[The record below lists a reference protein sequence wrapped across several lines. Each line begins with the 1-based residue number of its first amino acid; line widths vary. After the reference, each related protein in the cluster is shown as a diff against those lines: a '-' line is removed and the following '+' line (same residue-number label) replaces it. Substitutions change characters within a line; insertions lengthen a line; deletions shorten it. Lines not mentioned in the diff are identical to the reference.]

1 MELINWEAFLK
12 NINHE
17 YNLTISIQKMG
28 KLILIVDDESDIRFL
43 LQRFFISKNYRVKE
57 ADSLKKG
64 VQLFKDI
71 HPDVVILDINLP
83 DGNGIQQAH
92 QFKTDKN
99 ILILISADND
109 QLTQEFEDYSANG
122 FLRKPF
128 TPNDLLYL
136 IDQIQQKQSLS
147 NSNF

>member
-1 MELINWEAFLK
+1 
-12 NINHE
+12 
-17 YNLTISIQKMG
+17 MG

-43 LQRFFISKNYRVKE
+43 LRRFFISNHYQVRE
-57 ADSLKKG
+57 AETLKKG
-64 VQLFKDI
+64 IQLFNDI

-83 DGNGIQQAH
+83 DGNGIQHARH
-92 QFKTDKN
+92 FKTNNN

-109 QLTQEFEDYSANG
+109 QLTQEFESYNANG

-128 TPNDLLYL
+128 TPNDLLCL
-136 IDQIQQKQSLS
+136 IDQIQQKKSLS

>member
-1 MELINWEAFLK
+1 
-12 NINHE
+12 
-17 YNLTISIQKMG
+17 MG

-43 LQRFFISKNYRVKE
+43 LRRFFISNNYQVRE
-57 ADSLKKG
+57 ADTLKKG

-71 HPDVVILDINLP
+71 QPDVVILDINLP

-92 QFKTDKN
+92 QFKKDKN

-109 QLTQEFEDYSANG
+109 QLTKEFVNYDADG

-128 TPNDLLYL
+128 TPNDLLRL

>member
-1 MELINWEAFLK
+1 
-12 NINHE
+12 
-17 YNLTISIQKMG
+17 MG

-43 LQRFFISKNYRVKE
+43 LRRFFISNNYQVRE
-57 ADSLKKG
+57 ADTLKKG

-71 HPDVVILDINLP
+71 QPDVVILDINLP

-109 QLTQEFEDYSANG
+109 QLTKEFVNYDADG

-128 TPNDLLYL
+128 TPNDLLRL